1 MNTTKD
7 IGGRWR
13 PIVVGLVIGLGLV
26 TIGGNATAQTCPS
39 DLSSLAGQI
48 QTPDLQPLLS
58 MTIDQ
63 LVANAG
69 GVSQAIDT
77 VQQQIATL
85 SSQQAQLAPDASPA
99 TVQFYA
105 ESLQITQ
112 AALQA
117 LQCRQAGS

>member
-1 MNTTKD
+1 MNITKTM
-7 IGGRWR
+7 GRRWR
-13 PIVVGLVIGLGLV
+13 PIVVGLVAGLGVL
-26 TIGGNATAQTCPS
+26 TISGNAAAQTCPV
-39 DLSSLAGQI
+39 DLSSLNGQI
-48 QTPDLQPLLS
+48 QTPELQPLLS

-69 GVSQAIDT
+69 GLGQAIDT

-85 SSQQAQLAPDASPA
+85 SSQQAQLAHDASAA